1 MQNWVQHVTL
11 EGYGLKLEPLAPSHR
26 EGLEQ
31 AAAADELYRYPWT
44 WIPAPNEIDEYL
56 QRALDAQAQQQRF
69 PWVVKLAANSQIIGT
84 SSYHDLIPA
93 THRLEIGHTWYAK
106 AFHRTFVNSACKML
120 LLTHAF
126 EKMSAQLVA
135 LRTDACNTQSQ
146 NAILRLGATLEGCL
160 RHHALRRDG
169 SVRDTMIYSISRS
182 EWESGVMGL
191 LLSSLQRKSTLA

>member
-1 MQNWVQHVTL
+1 MKQWVQHVTL
-11 EGYGLKLEPLAPSHR
+11 EGYGLKLEPLDISHR
-26 EGLEQ
+26 AGLQ
-31 AAAADELYRYPWT
+31 AAAAADELFRYPWT

-56 QRALDAQAQQQRF
+56 QRALDAQVQQLRF

-93 THRLEIGHTWYAK
+93 TRRLEIGYTWYAK

-126 EKMSAQLVA
+126 EQMSAQLVA

-146 NAILRLGATLEGCL
+146 NAILRLGARLEGCL
-160 RHHALRRDG
+160 RHQALRRDG
-169 SVRDTMIYSISRS
+169 SVRDTMVYSISRS
-182 EWESGVMGL
+182 EWESDVRQTI
-191 LLSSLQRKSTLA
+191 LSSLERKGASV